1 MSMSTMALPGMNT
14 QYLLADLVVN
24 SRAWNLTCL
33 LEVGLIKTASPTILV
48 GIEKVASGWR
58 DGSVVKSTG
67 CSSRGPGFSSQHPH
81 GSLQLF
87 VTPISDTFTQTNMQ
101 AKHQ

>member
-67 CSSRGPGFSSQHPH
+67 CSSRGPGSVSSTLV
-81 GSLQLF
+81 G
-87 VTPISDTFTQTNMQ
+87 ISV
-101 AKHQ
+101 ALLEELCR